1 MSKTKGDTMTRN
13 MGRWDRL
20 IRAFLVAPLLIV
32 AAVAVGVGSILG
44 IVLLVLAG
52 VMLATSAVG
61 YCPLYRLVGLS
72 TCPVKRAITS

>member
-1 MSKTKGDTMTRN
+1 MTRN
-13 MGRWDRL
+13 MGRLDRL

-32 AAVAVGVGSILG
+32 AAVGVGAGSILG

-61 YCPLYRLVGLS
+61 HCPLYRLVGLS

>member
-1 MSKTKGDTMTRN
+1 MTRN

>member
-1 MSKTKGDTMTRN
+1 MTRN

-32 AAVAVGVGSILG
+32 AAVAVGAGSILG

-72 TCPVKRAITS
+72 TCPVKRAVTS